1 MEPEG
6 ITISH
11 ENADDDELLFL
22 TKPFALHCNFL
33 WLCQDLNKHLR
44 SPGSLP
50 ESLLSKY
57 RPAPRTTALVLWKP
71 PGGVIP
77 DLITSALRSGAGS
90 TVLDCRLQGYN

>member
-1 MEPEG
+1 M
-6 ITISH
+6 
-11 ENADDDELLFL
+11 
-22 TKPFALHCNFL
+22 
-33 WLCQDLNKHLR
+33 CQDLNKHLR

-90 TVLDCRLQGYN
+90 TVLDCRVQGWN